1 MSFALNQEIMK
12 KSFMMGDDGN
22 RFTHNAAKKIKL
34 FPFVTNNNALIIRTL
49 SSVIGEWLRIVKKQK
64 FQPRQMTETINGI
77 IDNVDV
83 DEESRD
89 KLFHILKE
97 LYWDE
102 KDMLR
107 PNSIDSMIYIPVTDP
122 SEEKMAQYLFS
133 VLSSNDQLQEIVEKA
148 IEQSSKQANVLEKAV
163 MEALREGC
171 AVAETKERYFTLHIS
186 RVE

>member
-89 KLFHILKE
+89 KLFQIHHE
-97 LYWDE
+97 
-102 KDMLR
+102 
-107 PNSIDSMIYIPVTDP
+107 
-122 SEEKMAQYLFS
+122 
-133 VLSSNDQLQEIVEKA
+133 
-148 IEQSSKQANVLEKAV
+148 
-163 MEALREGC
+163 C
-171 AVAETKERYFTLHIS
+171 AVRLH
-186 RVE
+186 